1 MKKILLF
8 ITTIIVFQSCN
19 FKKSNLQPN
28 IRSDKIKIIN
38 MPETY
43 QYESNLSLILEKIEY
58 IPLATSKECHL
69 VMPLKTAF
77 HNNHFF
83 ILDFLRGLY
92 VFDQKGTYSHQN
104 GKIGRGPGEFIEIRD
119 FDFDEKGNVLILDY
133 NRILRYRPDGNY
145 LDKYLEFDFVT
156 IQILHP
162 GIRPLVPGIDLPQG
176 VPPPADIDYIQK
188 DYIFYMM
195 TSIKKPN
202 EAYTYGE
209 YLEDQIPKVIKMYK
223 EGGFETNQACMR
235 IGDANSLTLSDP
247 PCLTKIDTR
256 IRYGKLHFHV
266 DFRSWDLWAGFPTNL
281 AAIQLLKEYMASE
294 IGVKDG
300 EIIATSKGLH
310 LYEHSW
316 ELAKV
321 VLRR

>member
-1 MKKILLF
+1 MAKKREFLKVLTIRARDLAEAWWLSMERLF
-8 ITTIIVFQSCN
+8 ESGYKYKI
-19 FKKSNLQPN
+19 
-28 IRSDKIKIIN
+28 DKGSFAGQQR
-38 MPETY
+38 M
-43 QYESNLSLILEKIEY
+43 
-58 IPLATSKECHL
+58 
-69 VMPLKTAF
+69 
-77 HNNHFF
+77 
-83 ILDFLRGLY
+83 
-92 VFDQKGTYSHQN
+92 
-104 GKIGRGPGEFIEIRD
+104 
-119 FDFDEKGNVLILDY
+119 
-133 NRILRYRPDGNY
+133 
-145 LDKYLEFDFVT
+145 EFDFVT